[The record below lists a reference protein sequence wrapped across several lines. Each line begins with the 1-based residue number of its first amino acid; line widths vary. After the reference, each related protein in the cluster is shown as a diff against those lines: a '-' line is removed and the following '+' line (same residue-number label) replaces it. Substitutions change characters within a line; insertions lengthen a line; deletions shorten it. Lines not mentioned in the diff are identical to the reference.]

1 MKNCHVCEINPH
13 PQEAIIQPTSSN
25 IEPHPTPHICPF
37 RSFTR
42 GASPKSPKP
51 GPWPAALRGSPEV
64 SICVDVVTNTH
75 LRPFRPF
82 RPFRRPIPANSC
94 GPRYT
99 LLEASN
105 KTAVGSWTLDPKER
119 KWCHV
124 LIIFETS
131 WDRLIDEVGSVFNLL
146 KSHDRH
152 DLTHVS
158 QRVAKWQIFGSKIDI
173 LRIKCSARP

>member
-82 RPFRRPIPANSC
+82 RRPIPANSC
-94 GPRYT
+94 GPR
-99 LLEASN
+99 
-105 KTAVGSWTLDPKER
+105 
-119 KWCHV
+119 
-124 LIIFETS
+124 
-131 WDRLIDEVGSVFNLL
+131 
-146 KSHDRH
+146 
-152 DLTHVS
+152 
-158 QRVAKWQIFGSKIDI
+158 WQIFGSKIDI
-173 LRIKCSARP
+173 LRIKCSARPWLPASWVSSPGPWQLHGFSAQKPLHGDQLTRRALHLLKDLDSSSKKPGQL